1 MATPGWFGKLPMLGD
16 FAHRRLPRGFVDACD
31 AWLSQGIRASR
42 ASLGPAWLDDYLAA
56 PLWCFAWSPLVVDA
70 HWWFGV
76 LMPSVDAVG
85 RYFPLVVAFEA
96 AQAPTDPHALARWA
110 RWYDG
115 AAACALQTLQDRATL
130 DGFESA
136 LAVAGTPLTTPP
148 ADAMPLRSSADEL
161 RFHAA
166 QGAWPEDAAAVVL
179 HSLAARLQD
188 HTVWWTRG
196 DGTTPK
202 PVTVMRG
209 LPAPERFAALLQG
222 AF

>member
-31 AWLSQGIRASR
+31 DWLSRGIRASR
-42 ASLGPAWLDDYLAA
+42 ESLGSAWLDDYLAA

-96 AQAPTDPHALARWA
+96 AQAPTDAQALA

-130 DGFESA
+130 DGFEAA
-136 LAVAGTPLTTPP
+136 LAAVGTPSTTLPTEGAGPTDAASFVPNLLAASPPGHAAWWLQSGATPP
-148 ADAMPLRSSADEL
+148 R
-161 RFHAA
+161 
-166 QGAWPEDAAAVVL
+166 
-179 HSLAARLQD
+179 
-188 HTVWWTRG
+188 
-196 DGTTPK
+196 
-202 PVTVMRG
+202 VTVVRG
-209 LPAPERFAALLQG
+209 LPTADRFAALLHG
-222 AF
+222 AL

>member
-1 MATPGWFGKLPMLGD
+1 
-16 FAHRRLPRGFVDACD
+16 
-31 AWLSQGIRASR
+31 
-42 ASLGPAWLDDYLAA
+42 
-56 PLWCFAWSPLVVDA
+56 
-70 HWWFGV
+70 
-76 LMPSVDAVG
+76 MPSVDAVG

-115 AAACALQTLQDRATL
+115 AAACALQTLRDRATL

-136 LAVAGTPLTTPP
+136 LAAAGTPSTTPP
-148 ADAMPLRSSADEL
+148 ADAVPLLSSAGEL

-166 QGAWPEDAAAVVL
+166 PGAWPEDAAAVVL

-202 PVTVMRG
+202 PVTVLRG